1 MSDRIILYT
10 FLFCL
15 LLWIIA
21 LAVVIISGAVLIFK
35 KYSMPRINLNKCNV
49 GDKLLTRDGQVV
61 TYIGKGILPYKAY
74 QDKHSIQYSNGNK
87 EFRDNKGF
95 CIKNGKTDG
104 DIVKMPPN

>member
-21 LAVVIISGAVLIFK
+21 LAVVIISGAALIFK

-49 GDKLLTRDGQVV
+49 GDKLLTRDGEIV
-61 TYIGKGILPYKAY
+61 TYIGRSKLPYRAY
-74 QDKHSIQYSNGNK
+74 QEKHLILYSNGDK
-87 EFRDNKGF
+87 ELRNNEGF